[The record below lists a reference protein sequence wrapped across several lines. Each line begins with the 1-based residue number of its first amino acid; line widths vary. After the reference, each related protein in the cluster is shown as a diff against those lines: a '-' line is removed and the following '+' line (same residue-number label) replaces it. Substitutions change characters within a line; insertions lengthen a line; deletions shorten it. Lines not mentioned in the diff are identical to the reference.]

1 MKGFSRSNLFYIHK
15 FYQFY
20 STTSV
25 EQLVGLNK
33 MLPDTH
39 SVQQPVAPE
48 IETSVQQ
55 SVGFISDLLIFPWGH
70 HVVLL
75 DKAGNTD
82 QALFYIR
89 QTIENNWIRSI
100 LTLQLEHDFFS
111 RQVKAITIFK

>member
-1 MKGFSRSNLFYIHK
+1 
-15 FYQFY
+15 
-20 STTSV
+20 
-25 EQLVGLNK
+25 
-33 MLPDTH
+33 MLPDTL

-48 IETSVQQ
+48 KEISVQQ
-55 SVGFISDLLIFPWGH
+55 SVGFISELLIIPWGH

-89 QTIENNWIRSI
+89 QTIENKWIRSI
-100 LTLQLEHDFFS
+100 LTLQLEQDLFS